1 MFIIEIV
8 YRIINE
14 FISLLFKV
22 FPYFIL
28 GAAFG
33 ALLEK
38 YVKPNFVFRYL
49 NKGFI
54 SIVNASILGAVLPG
68 CACATMPM
76 AEGLKKKG
84 AGLGTLAAFIMVSPL
99 LSPQTIILTYA
110 MLGGKFTIARII
122 LSLSGAI
129 ILGLI
134 FNYCE
139 KIKIKSFV
147 LPAVK
152 SNGRECSTDV
162 ESQNL
167 SFLKC
172 FIGIV
177 TNLGKYFLLGLFIAS
192 LLMVLVPEDTI
203 PKYIGSSGAFAYLV
217 AALLGIPVYICEG
230 EEIPL
235 TVALLKLGLGKGPSF
250 TFLLGAVG
258 TCIPTML
265 MAQKVIGRRPVTF
278 YIIGWFV
285 FAISSGLLFSLW

>member
-1 MFIIEIV
+1 
-8 YRIINE
+8 
-14 FISLLFKV
+14 
-22 FPYFIL
+22 
-28 GAAFG
+28 FG
-33 ALLEK
+33 AFLEK

-84 AGLGTLAAFIMVSPL
+84 AGLGTLAAFVMVAPL
-99 LSPQTIILTYA
+99 LSPQTVILTYA

-122 LSLSGAI
+122 FSLSGAI
-129 ILGLI
+129 ILGVI
-134 FNYCE
+134 FNFCE
-139 KIKIKSFV
+139 KTKIRGFA
-147 LPAVK
+147 LPALNC
-152 SNGRECSTDV
+152 SGSECSMDV

-172 FIGIV
+172 FIGII
-177 TNLGKYFLLGLFIAS
+177 TNLGRYFLLGLFIAS
-192 LLMVLVPEDTI
+192 LLMVLVPEDAI
-203 PKYIGSSGAFAYLV
+203 PRYIGSSGPFAYLV

-235 TVALLKLGLGKGPSF
+235 TVALLKLGLGNGPVF
-250 TFLLGAVG
+250 TFLLGSVG

-265 MAQKVIGRRPVTF
+265 MAQNVLGRRPVIF

-285 FAISSGLLFSLW
+285 FAIGSGLLFSRW